1 MIVVLQVLVLPDV
14 TGNEDNSSQVEQRLA
29 GSVVTV
35 KVGSLVLAPWGSWL
49 LWSWS
54 WASWQLLVELD
65 NLAHSLGIGGAT
77 NVLIVSKGFE
87 LVLMISGKN
96 IWILG
101 CFEWIVCGL
110 FVDRLLLAKWTVF
123 TAEISQLK
131 VESIP

>member
-77 NVLIVSKGFE
+77 NVLSRGN
-87 LVLMISGKN
+87 LWRDQG
-96 IWILG
+96 G
-101 CFEWIVCGL
+101 
-110 FVDRLLLAKWTVF
+110 
-123 TAEISQLK
+123 QLSSDD
-131 VESIP
+131 ERHG